1 MKTTPPAIGTSAL
14 RNNFG
19 GIRCWPPASKLRH
32 VAPAA
37 VAPVWAA
44 DNVFGWVHQETWEKN
59 GRPVNNSQIGRLTT
73 NNTNNGQMRFVC
85 VSISA
90 RHKYSTW
97 RPSSAVDQLT
107 SCNSVHH
114 ERKNVLVFIWLY
126 LLLNNGVKWSQRT
139 QDQRRFVSI
148 WSDSISPSWLSPRT
162 QSVDAERFRVERG
175 QSDPSSIVK
184 PRPHDRSAP
193 DAQDLQRSLGFRI
206 SKWTSLYIVHWRSL

>member
-1 MKTTPPAIGTSAL
+1 MLATCFKTETRRTSGGGTGVGSRQRFRVGPP
-14 RNNFG
+14 RNV
-19 GIRCWPPASKLRH
+19 REKWPTCKQQPNW
-32 VAPAA
+32 PTN
-37 VAPVWAA
+37 
-44 DNVFGWVHQETWEKN
+44 DQQHQQ
-59 GRPVNNSQIGRLTT
+59 RPNAFR
-73 NNTNNGQMRFVC
+73 VC

-148 WSDSISPSWLSPRT
+148 WSDSICPSWLSPRT
-162 QSVDAERFRVERG
+162 QSLDAERFRVERG
-175 QSDPSSIVK
+175 QSDPSSIVT
-184 PRPHDRSAP
+184 PRPHNRSAP